1 MNSYFRQLY
10 CRNDNFDKKDMKHY
24 LYDVKN
30 MGFASAAKHF
40 QLIEDTGKT
49 VVVCWKDGSELV
61 QELLQNGPSYLL
73 MTKIS
78 KYCVNIYQRDFEALC
93 KMGVVSEKKEGLF
106 VVDYAEKYDE
116 RIGLRIDSNWANKSL
131 II

>member
-1 MNSYFRQLY
+1 
-10 CRNDNFDKKDMKHY
+10 
-24 LYDVKN
+24 
-30 MGFASAAKHF
+30 
-40 QLIEDTGKT
+40 
-49 VVVCWKDGSELV
+49 
-61 QELLQNGPSYLL
+61 

-106 VVDYAEKYDE
+106 VVDYAQQYDE